1 MSHLKKEFKKKD
13 VERIRNLVKGH
24 VGKRTGEGVGY
35 TKPEIFHEEGD
46 IWEAN
51 GRTWTIKNG
60 IKQNITK
67 LDKAKKEYNMP
78 LFCPKCKKIMKHH
91 LEPQFYKIHK
101 TCRRCVMLKE
111 EEMKKN
117 GTYDDYVKTIHNDEI
132 DNKIQEYKDFVVDK
146 LAESNQGL
154 VSEAGDVEKWDG
166 KLNKEKVDLHTAEVV
181 KYLESLK
188 K

>member
-1 MSHLKKEFKKKD
+1 
-13 VERIRNLVKGH
+13 
-24 VGKRTGEGVGY
+24 
-35 TKPEIFHEEGD
+35 
-46 IWEAN
+46 
-51 GRTWTIKNG
+51 
-60 IKQNITK
+60 
-67 LDKAKKEYNMP
+67 
-78 LFCPKCKKIMKHH
+78 
-91 LEPQFYKIHK
+91 
-101 TCRRCVMLKE
+101 MLKE

>member
-1 MSHLKKEFKKKD
+1 MSQLKKEFKKKD

-24 VGKRTGEGVGY
+24 AGKRTGEGVGY

-67 LDKAKKEYNMP
+67 LDKAKREYNMP
-78 LFCPKCKKIMKHH
+78 LFCPNCSKVMNHY
-91 LEPQFYKIHK
+91 LDPQFYRIHK
-101 TCRRCVMLKE
+101 ICRRCVVLKEAKLKE
-111 EEMKKN
+111 EGKFDE
-117 GTYDDYVKTIHNDEI
+117 YVKNIHNNEI
-132 DNKIQEYKDFVVDK
+132 DNKIQEYKDFVADK
-146 LAESNQGL
+146 LAESNQGQ

-166 KLNKEKVDLHTAEVV
+166 KLDKDKVDLHTEDVV
-181 KYLESLK
+181 KYLEALK